1 MRFES
6 ILYHLNRGKVG
17 AEGLLE
23 EQMAIEKGKNH
34 LPVTQI
40 DQENKS
46 NAFPSISYENDFPEG
61 GFFYLQK
68 IRTFSLWE
76 ITS

>member
-23 EQMAIEKGKNH
+23 EQMAIEKGGGEEAH
-34 LPVTQI
+34 L
-40 DQENKS
+40 E
-46 NAFPSISYENDFPEG
+46 A
-61 GFFYLQK
+61 
-68 IRTFSLWE
+68 
-76 ITS
+76 